1 MSEPSPLDHPLVFG
15 TGLSSAAPD
24 RGADRLDFRGA
35 VPARLLVRTVDPRA
49 GWVLYFHGNGEL
61 AAECDRHLADLFT
74 DLGGQCLLCGVPGL
88 WGLGGQT
95 PTLTGMLADGEQIVR
110 AVGVPADRIVAF
122 GRSLGSVYAIELARR
137 LPDLAEPCPGERHR
151 RAVGALAAR
160 GPDAADR
167 TDCGGPGRGP
177 GPRLRSRAKAGR
189 VQGASPRPAFR
200 GDVLVEPWHARKL
213 HAWAGG
219 ARKRLA
225 LLPHGNHNS
234 ILFANAAAY
243 VSNCGRSSPSAD
255 CRRIPRPAAQRAESD
270 GATASEVRPSSLSR
284 RGNPGKAGRSGSA
297 QEKRRPSDRSP

>member
-1 MSEPSPLDHPLVFG
+1 MNEPSPLDHPLVSERAFHPRPQIAEPTDWISVG
-15 TGLSSAAPD
+15 PC
-24 RGADRLDFRGA
+24 RLGCF
-35 VPARLLVRTVDPRA
+35 VRTVDPRA

-74 DLGGQCLLCGVPGL
+74 DLGVNVCFAEYRGY
-88 WGLGGQT
+88 GGSEGE

-110 AVGVPADRIVAF
+110 ALAVPADRIVAF

-137 LPDLAEPCPGERHR
+137 LPDLAGLVLESGIAELSALWRLEDR
-151 RAVGALAAR
+151 MRQIGRTAADLAGALARDFDHERKLAGYM
-160 GPDAADR
+160 GPV
-167 TDCGGPGRGP
+167 
-177 GPRLRSRAKAGR
+177 LVLHSE
-189 VQGASPRPAFR
+189 

-243 VSNCGRSSPSAD
+243 VSELRAFLTECGLPADSPS
-255 CRRIPRPAAQRAESD
+255 
-270 GATASEVRPSSLSR
+270 GGTA
-284 RGNPGKAGRSGSA
+284 G
-297 QEKRRPSDRSP
+297 